1 MANMFKRPE
10 SKYGGSAPTNSPY
23 ARPAQEWDDR
33 IGSARVQ
40 AKNWRLAFFGALG
53 ITAVSVA
60 SNVYLAT
67 STRVAT
73 YVVPLSEVG
82 KPGKIVAAE
91 QAYEPSKAEI
101 GYFLADW
108 VNLVRSKSTDGVV
121 LRTNWLNAYHFIS
134 GEAQQTLNSYARE
147 KDPFENLGQEART
160 VSVQAVLPRSPDTYQ
175 VTWTETKFEHGAAL
189 PPERWTGLFTVKT
202 IPPKNEEELRA
213 NPLGLFIKSFQWSR
227 EL

>member
-1 MANMFKRPE
+1 MSNLFKRAE
-10 SKYGGSAPTNSPY
+10 SKYGDSAPKNSPY
-23 ARPAQEWDDR
+23 ARAAQEWDDR

-40 AKNWRLAFFGALG
+40 AKNWRLACFAALG
-53 ITAVSVA
+53 ITGVSVA

-73 YVVPLSEVG
+73 YVVPVTEYG

-108 VNLVRSKSTDGVV
+108 VNMVRSKSTDGVV
-121 LRTNWLNAYHFIS
+121 LRNNWLNAYHFIT

-147 KDPFENLGQEART
+147 SDPFAKLGQEARSI
-160 VSVQAVLPRSPDTYQ
+160 SVQAVLPRSNDTYQ
-175 VTWTETKFEHGAAL
+175 VTWTETRFERGAAL
-189 PPERWTGLFTVKT
+189 PPERWTGLFTIKVN
-202 IPPKNEEELRA
+202 PPKNEQELRA
-213 NPLGLFIKSFQWSR
+213 NPLGMFIKSFQWSR